1 MTNKTISFTIAIFV
15 LVTCITSAGIASK
28 IKPWVDANTANGRSA
43 EFFIVLKAKAD
54 LSPAFK
60 MSTKAERG
68 KFVFK
73 TLYETAQKSQAP
85 LKQLLKARGIKF
97 QSFYLVNSLL
107 VKGDWALVNEM
118 AARDDVSSIDGNPII
133 HNDLPKPEKVFASKA
148 PEAVE
153 WNITKVNAPT
163 LWGLGFTG
171 QGVVVGGQDTGY
183 RWTHNAIKEKYRG

>member
-15 LVTCITSAGIASK
+15 LVTCIASAGIASK

-60 MSTKAERG
+60 MNTKAERG

-85 LKQLLKARGIKF
+85 LQQLLKSRGIEF
-97 QSFYLVNSLL
+97 QSFYIVNSLL
-107 VKGDWALVNEM
+107 VKGDRALVNEM
-118 AARDDVSSIDGNPII
+118 AARDDVASIE
-133 HNDLPKPEKVFASKA
+133 LK
-148 PEAVE
+148 
-153 WNITKVNAPT
+153 
-163 LWGLGFTG
+163 
-171 QGVVVGGQDTGY
+171 GVVQEFPRPEGEGVVRVLDGVDLY
-183 RWTHNAIKEKYRG
+183 IEKPGIY